1 MDSTATISAISGLTN
16 GRSFVHS
23 QENGN
28 NADGSALS
36 SEIKSGEFVIPEAGE
51 RLMSIR
57 RFIPDFKNLSGTVN
71 VQLDFKLYPASAAT
85 TNGPFA
91 VTTATTKVDTRA
103 RGRQGSIKIMS
114 SDLNATWRYGTYRAD
129 VQPDGMR

>member
-1 MDSTATISAISGLTN
+1 M
-16 GRSFVHS
+16 HS
-23 QENGN
+23 QEKGN

-36 SEIKSGEFVIPEAGE
+36 SEIQSGEFVFPEAGE

-71 VQLDFKLYPASAAT
+71 VELNFKLYPTSSVV
-85 TNGPFA
+85 TNGPFD
-91 VTTATTKVDTRA
+91 VTSSTTKVDTRA
-103 RGRQGSIKIMS
+103 RGRQGAIKITS
-114 SDLNATWRYGTYRAD
+114 SALDATWRYGTYRAD